1 MVPRTVRSR
10 FSPRV
15 PVSLAPLLIGLL
27 AGCATIPFDPAPVVP
42 TKHQFPYSVRLKLGP
57 LGAFLVEPGAT
68 MIADPGLQNHV
79 LSPVDSLVSPRE
91 RWEAAILQ
99 YVTARQTF
107 RRVIKEGTADLD
119 LELQVAIYI
128 DPSRAFDFNY
138 IYAAGVDAFLK
149 DPRNGRLLKSYSGFG
164 KAVGEV
170 ARGGKDDDKQ
180 PVNRALHAALND
192 LFGKMEHDRRLASL

>member
-1 MVPRTVRSR
+1 MQMPARTPRFTVSL
-10 FSPRV
+10 PAL
-15 PVSLAPLLIGLL
+15 LAPLLIGLL

-42 TKHQFPYSVRLKLGP
+42 TKHQLPYSVKLKLGP
-57 LGAFLVEPGAT
+57 LGAFMVEPGAT

-79 LSPVDSLVSPRE
+79 LSPIDSLVSPRE
-91 RWEAAILQ
+91 QWEAAILQ

-107 RRVIKEGTADLD
+107 RRVVREGTADLD
-119 LELQVAIYI
+119 LELQAAIYI
-128 DPSRAFDFNY
+128 DPGRAFDFNY
-138 IYAAGVDAFLK
+138 IYAARVDAFLK

-170 ARGGKDDDKQ
+170 ARGGKDDDRR

>member
-1 MVPRTVRSR
+1 MVPRTPRSR
-10 FSPRV
+10 VSPRL
-15 PVSLAPLLIGLL
+15 PVGLAPLLIGLL

-42 TKHQFPYSVRLKLGP
+42 TKHQLPYSVRLKLGP
-57 LGAFLVEPGAT
+57 LGAFMVEPGAT

-107 RRVIKEGTADLD
+107 RRLIKEGTADLD
-119 LELQVAIYI
+119 LELWGTIYI

-138 IYAAGVDAFLK
+138 IYAARVDALLK
-149 DPRNGRLLKSYSGFG
+149 DPRNGRLLTSYSGFG

>member
-1 MVPRTVRSR
+1 MVPRTPRSR
-10 FSPRV
+10 VSPRL
-15 PVSLAPLLIGLL
+15 PVGLAPLLIGLL

-42 TKHQFPYSVRLKLGP
+42 TKHQLPYSVRLKLGP
-57 LGAFLVEPGAT
+57 LGAFMVEPGAT

-107 RRVIKEGTADLD
+107 RQLIKEGTADLD
-119 LELQVAIYI
+119 LELQGTIYI

-138 IYAAGVDAFLK
+138 IYAARVDALLK
-149 DPRNGRLLKSYSGFG
+149 DPRNGRLLTSYSGFG